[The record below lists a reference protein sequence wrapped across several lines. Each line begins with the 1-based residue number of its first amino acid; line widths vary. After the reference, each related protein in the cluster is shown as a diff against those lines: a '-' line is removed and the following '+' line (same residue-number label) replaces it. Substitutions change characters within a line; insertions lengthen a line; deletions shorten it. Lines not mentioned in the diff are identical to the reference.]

1 MLLKLPI
8 GSKNTTRSSIC
19 RILQTA
25 SEQLKKKGYSRG
37 EHVSNISFNEHFLVN
52 SITISE
58 GEIDN

>member
-8 GSKNTTRSSIC
+8 GSKNTTRSTIC

-25 SEQLKKKGYSRG
+25 SEQLKKKVIPEG
-37 EHVSNISFNEHFLVN
+37 NISFNEHFLVN

-58 GEIDN
+58 GAIDN

>member
-8 GSKNTTRSSIC
+8 GSKNTTRSTIC

-25 SEQLKKKGYSRG
+25 SEQLKKKVIPEG
-37 EHVSNISFNEHFLVN
+37 NISFNEHFLVN
-52 SITISE
+52 SIIISE